1 MKNRVKALAAIADHP
16 EWSIRKMAE
25 FLGMS
30 KSGAQ
35 KLLGSLQASDQLR
48 RNGPKRGGRWEIVA
62 PGSAPAAMAGPA
74 IPADDQVWIP
84 EAPQEIEAML
94 DQVMEAVDAAY
105 QGYLAAWD
113 RQDPEAERLRQRQKQ
128 LGRVASRLQAARLRQ
143 LGAGLGKQSAQF
155 QAANARLQQ
164 SVARLQDSVQRTGRV
179 VDVAARIDQLLE
191 LALKTMK

>member
-1 MKNRVKALAAIADHP
+1 MNNQEKTQAAIIAHP
-16 EWSIRKMAE
+16 EWSALKLAA
-25 FLGMS
+25 FLGTS
-30 KSGAQ
+30 RSGVQ
-35 KLLGSLQASDQLR
+35 KILRALQASGQLR
-48 RNGPKRGGRWEIVA
+48 RAGSRKGGRWELVEL
-62 PGSAPAAMAGPA
+62 GSAPAGTPGPA
-74 IPADDQVWIP
+74 IPDDDQVWIP

-164 SVARLQDSVQRTGRV
+164 SVVQLQDSVQRTGRV
-179 VDVAARIDQLLE
+179 IDVAARIDQLLE
-191 LALKTMK
+191 LTLKTMK

>member
-1 MKNRVKALAAIADHP
+1 MKNREKTLAAIADHP
-16 EWSIRKMAE
+16 EWSAQE
-25 FLGMS
+25 LAAFLGMS

-35 KLLGSLQASDQLR
+35 KILRTLQASGQLR
-48 RNGPKRGGRWEIVA
+48 HVGSKKSGRWEIIA
-62 PGSAPAAMAGPA
+62 PGSAPVGMPGPA
-74 IPADDQVWIP
+74 IPDDDQVWIP

-143 LGAGLGKQSAQF
+143 LGDGLGKQRAQF

-164 SVARLQDSVQRTGRV
+164 SVAELQDSVRGTGRV
-179 VDVAARIDQLLE
+179 VDVAAKIDQLLE